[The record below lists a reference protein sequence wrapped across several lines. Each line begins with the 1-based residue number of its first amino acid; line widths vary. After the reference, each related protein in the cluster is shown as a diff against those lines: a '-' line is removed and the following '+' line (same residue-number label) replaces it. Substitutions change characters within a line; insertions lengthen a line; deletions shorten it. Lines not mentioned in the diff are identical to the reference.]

1 MLRGAHLTNVGP
13 QVDYS
18 INGRL
23 APHHSSFS
31 CAGGGVRVS
40 ITDQKAALRKGLI
53 GARPAEQPTA
63 AQYDHMA
70 QALRQKLPADAF
82 QITAYLPIRRE
93 LDPLPLINRLSAFPV
108 ALPRTPSAP
117 GPLDFRLWS
126 VGEPLDEGLFKT
138 LEPTEAAPK
147 LAAQTVVVLLPLV
160 GFDDHLFRLG
170 YGGGFYDRTLDLF
183 RQQGRSVVA
192 IGLAYDSQRV
202 AAALPVE
209 PTDER
214 LNAVITPTAVY
225 DGDTKD

>member
-1 MLRGAHLTNVGP
+1 MAARAGRLRRRTLSTAAAAGGRSAAVPVGCDAATATMAMNLVGTVPVDDLAMARLRMFDVAGLEVKNVGREWF
-13 QVDYS
+13 S
-18 INGRL
+18 L
-23 APHHSSFS
+23 A
-31 CAGGGVRVS
+31 
-40 ITDQKAALRKGLI
+40 
-53 GARPAEQPTA
+53 TA
-63 AQYDHMA
+63 
-70 QALRQKLPADAF
+70 
-82 QITAYLPIRRE
+82 
-93 LDPLPLINRLSAFPV
+93 
-108 ALPRTPSAP
+108 
-117 GPLDFRLWS
+117 
-126 VGEPLDEGLFKT
+126 
-138 LEPTEAAPK
+138 EPTEAAPK

-160 GFDDHLFRLG
+160 GFDDRLFRLG

>member
-53 GARPAEQPTA
+53 GARPAEPPTA

-82 QITAYLPIRRE
+82 QMTAYLPIRRE

-126 VGEPLDEGLFKT
+126 VGEPLDEGLFNGSPGGATSRCVLGSISSSYLDVKMAG
-138 LEPTEAAPK
+138 EPLSFGK
-147 LAAQTVVVLLPLV
+147 
-160 GFDDHLFRLG
+160 D
-170 YGGGFYDRTLDLF
+170 LD
-183 RQQGRSVVA
+183 
-192 IGLAYDSQRV
+192 
-202 AAALPVE
+202 
-209 PTDER
+209 
-214 LNAVITPTAVY
+214 
-225 DGDTKD
+225 